1 MIVIDEGA
9 VNLKTFPISSN
20 MRTELLSI
28 EFLSVAILSE
38 IPTFLNKEKIIIKEK
53 YNGDERFYI

>member
-38 IPTFLNKEKIIIKEK
+38 IPTFLNKEKIIINKEK
-53 YNGDERFYI
+53 